1 MNYSRNNDMLL
12 CRLNDLKII
21 DENMSK
27 YAPQE
32 RPKIMDNIQGN
43 VGLNCIMQTV
53 MFQQIYSKKNKV
65 K

>member
-1 MNYSRNNDMLL
+1 MQYVWKRGVRWHFKVNYSRNNDILL

-32 RPKIMDNIQGN
+32 RPKNNIQGN
-43 VGLNCIMQTV
+43 VGLNCIM
-53 MFQQIYSKKNKV
+53 
-65 K
+65 

>member
-1 MNYSRNNDMLL
+1 MQYVWKRGVRWHFKVNYSRNNDILL

-32 RPKIMDNIQGN
+32 RPKNNDEH
-43 VGLNCIMQTV
+43 TR
-53 MFQQIYSKKNKV
+53 K
-65 K
+65 